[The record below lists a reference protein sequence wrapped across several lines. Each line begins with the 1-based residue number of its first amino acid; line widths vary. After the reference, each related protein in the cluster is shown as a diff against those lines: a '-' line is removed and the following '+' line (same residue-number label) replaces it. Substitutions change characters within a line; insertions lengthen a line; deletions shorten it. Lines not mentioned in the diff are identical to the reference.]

1 MPDISAQQHLLP
13 LVVIIVMTAIGLELR
28 GAQFV
33 SLARSPR
40 MPALGTLLHTILF
53 PLIALLSI
61 IGANLAGLAPTE
73 AVFIGILVIAA
84 CPSGGYSNVMVFMNR
99 GDLALSVTL
108 TSASSLLSFATVPLW
123 FLLFGIAVPGMA
135 VKVQLPVAE
144 TLMQVL
150 LLVVAPILAGM
161 ALRMRFPGFAQ
172 RAAKPIQK
180 YAQLALYAVVA
191 LLIYQERQTIADAM
205 GELLLWSV
213 LLYTLTLLGGYSAAK
228 LTGLNHEQSVA
239 VSCESACRNLAVAF
253 VVAANVLERMDVAV
267 LSTIYFIVILASTP
281 LLRILYRRLGQQ

>member
-28 GAQFV
+28 GVQFI

-40 MPALGTLLHTILF
+40 IPTLGTLLHTILF

-61 IGANLAGLAPTE
+61 IGANLLGLAPTE

-108 TSASSLLSFATVPLW
+108 TSVSSLLSFATVPLW

-135 VKVQLPVAE
+135 VRVELPVAE

-180 YAQLALYAVVA
+180 YAQIALYAVVA

-205 GELLLWSV
+205 GELLAWSV
-213 LLYTLTLLGGYSAAK
+213 LLYTLALLGGYGAAK

-281 LLRILYRRLGQQ
+281 LLRSLYRRLDQQ